1 MSTVLVPVETP
12 ANVTMMSYEKPR
24 RISINWTHIPDFPWK
39 YNKTGYVIH
48 YQKPKIGGIPKVAPD
63 KLELIPYV
71 DSYILPLEVFT

>member
-1 MSTVLVPVETP
+1 MFTVLVPAETP

-24 RISINWTHIPDFPWK
+24 RISINWTHIPDFQWK
-39 YNKTGYVIH
+39 GNKNVIH
-48 YQKPKIGGIPKVAPD
+48 YQKLKIGGIPTVAPD